1 MFDMLNEIV
10 LWWHWVVFGLAL
22 LVVELITG
30 TFFVLTFAVA
40 AVLVGIVSF
49 LMPISFNSELL
60 LWIVLSII
68 GMIIWFKWLRDKKN
82 PKSGQSNYRFDTNGV
97 VVKEILPKRR
107 GEVVFDIP
115 VLGNTTWVATS
126 DEELSEGSRVEI
138 VEVNGQLIKVKG
150 VENDR

>member
-10 LWWHWVVFGLAL
+10 LWWHWIVFGLVL
-22 LVVELITG
+22 LVVELISG

-40 AVLVGIVSF
+40 AILVGFISF
-49 LMPISFNSELL
+49 LMLISFNNELF
-60 LWIVLSII
+60 LWIIFSFIGLS
-68 GMIIWFKWLRDKKN
+68 IWFKWLRDKKN
-82 PKSGQSNYRFDTNGV
+82 PKSGQSNYRFDTKGTV
-97 VVKEILPKRR
+97 LKEILPNRR

-138 VEVNGQLIKVKG
+138 VEVNGQLIKVKKL
-150 VENDR
+150 